1 MRQEKL
7 SGLIH
12 QSAAYPH
19 LDYCRVEIH
28 FREIVDLV
36 RVDMDM
42 RCCMDTDRS
51 IINTHIIARG

>member
-1 MRQEKL
+1 MFGFKAKKMRQEKL

-36 RVDMDM
+36 RVDM
-42 RCCMDTDRS
+42 RCCMDRRML
-51 IINTHIIARG
+51 IKIL